1 VDTGGARFAPITT
14 KKEISM
20 TRSKLLLG
28 FVCLFSGY
36 VAAAPAADEQ
46 DVAKAVDKMT
56 QAMLHKDT
64 KALAAL
70 TSDNV
75 TYGHSSGKIQNKDE
89 FIADIE
95 TGRSGFKTLQML
107 NQKISMDGDVAL
119 VRNHF
124 SAQAVN
130 SGVEVPTEI
139 ENFQIW
145 QKQKGQWLLIG
156 RQAFKF

>member
-1 VDTGGARFAPITT
+1 MP
-14 KKEISM
+14 KY
-20 TRSKLLLG
+20 KLIVAFL
-28 FVCLFSGY
+28 CLFSGY
-36 VAAAPAADEQ
+36 VAAAPSADEQ

-64 KALAAL
+64 KALGAL

-75 TYGHSSGKIQNKDE
+75 TYGHSSGKVQNKQE

-107 NQKISMDGDVAL
+107 NQKITLDGDVAL

-145 QKQKGQWLLIG
+145 QKQQGHWLLIG

>member
-1 VDTGGARFAPITT
+1 MT
-14 KKEISM
+14 KL
-20 TRSKLLLG
+20 KLLVGFLG
-28 FVCLFSGY
+28 VFSGY
-36 VAAAPAADEQ
+36 VLAAPSADEQ
-46 DVAKAVDKMT
+46 AVAKAVDNMT

-107 NQKISMDGDVAL
+107 NQKITMDGDVAL

>member
-1 VDTGGARFAPITT
+1 
-14 KKEISM
+14 M
-20 TRSKLLLG
+20 TQFKLVVAFLCLL
-28 FVCLFSGY
+28 SGS
-36 VAAAPAADEQ
+36 AMAAPAADEQ
-46 DVAKAVDKMT
+46 DVAKAVDNMT
-56 QAMLHKDT
+56 QAMLHKDI
-64 KALAAL
+64 KALNAL

-75 TYGHSSGKIQNKDE
+75 TYGHSSGKIQNKQE

-107 NQKISMDGDVAL
+107 NQTIKLNGDVAL

-145 QKQKGQWLLIG
+145 QKQKGHWLLIG
-156 RQAFKF
+156 RQAFRF

>member
-1 VDTGGARFAPITT
+1 MTT
-14 KKEISM
+14 L
-20 TRSKLLLG
+20 KLTLG
-28 FVCLFSGY
+28 FLCLFSGF

-56 QAMLHKDT
+56 QAMLHKDIA
-64 KALAAL
+64 ALGAL

-75 TYGHSSGKIQNKDE
+75 TYGHSSGKVQNKEE

-95 TGRSGFKTLQML
+95 TGRSGFNTLEMK
-107 NQKISMDGDVAL
+107 NQKIILNGDVAL

-124 SAQAVN
+124 SAEAVN
-130 SGVEVPTEI
+130 SGKVVPTEI

>member
-1 VDTGGARFAPITT
+1 
-14 KKEISM
+14 M

-107 NQKISMDGDVAL
+107 NQKIIMDGDVAL

>member
-1 VDTGGARFAPITT
+1 
-14 KKEISM
+14 M
-20 TRSKLLLG
+20 TRLKLLVG
-28 FVCLFSGY
+28 FMCLFSGY
-36 VAAAPAADEQ
+36 VAASTASDEQ

-56 QAMLHKDT
+56 QAMLHKDIAT
-64 KALAAL
+64 LNAL
-70 TSDNV
+70 TSDTV
-75 TYGHSSGKIQNKDE
+75 TYGHSSGKIQNKQE
-89 FIADIE
+89 FVADIE

-107 NQKISMDGDVAL
+107 NQKIKMNGDTAL

>member
-1 VDTGGARFAPITT
+1 MT
-14 KKEISM
+14 KF
-20 TRSKLLLG
+20 KLMLVFL
-28 FVCLFSGY
+28 CLFSGY
-36 VAAAPAADEQ
+36 AAAAPAADEQ
-46 DVAKAVDKMT
+46 DVAKAVDAMT
-56 QAMLHKDT
+56 QAMLHKDI
-64 KALAAL
+64 KALGAL

-75 TYGHSSGKIQNKDE
+75 TYGHSSGKIQNKE
-89 FIADIE
+89 AFIADIE

-107 NQKISMDGDVAL
+107 NQKITLNGDVAL

-124 SAQAVN
+124 SAQALN

-145 QKQKGQWLLIG
+145 QKQQGHWLLIG

>member
-1 VDTGGARFAPITT
+1 MTT
-14 KKEISM
+14 L
-20 TRSKLLLG
+20 KLTLG
-28 FVCLFSGY
+28 FLCLFSGF

-46 DVAKAVDKMT
+46 EVAKAVDKMT
-56 QAMLHKDT
+56 QAMLHKDIA
-64 KALAAL
+64 ALGAL

-75 TYGHSSGKIQNKDE
+75 TYGHSSGKVQNKEE

-95 TGRSGFKTLQML
+95 TGRSGFNTLEMK
-107 NQKISMDGDVAL
+107 NQKIILNGDVAL

-124 SAQAVN
+124 SAEAVN
-130 SGVEVPTEI
+130 SGKVVPTEI

>member
-1 VDTGGARFAPITT
+1 MT
-14 KKEISM
+14 KLKLM
-20 TRSKLLLG
+20 TVLL
-28 FVCLFSGY
+28 CLFSGY
-36 VAAAPAADEQ
+36 AAASAATDEQ
-46 DVAKAVDKMT
+46 DVAKAVDNMT
-56 QAMLHKDT
+56 QAMLHKDI
-64 KALAAL
+64 KALSAL
-70 TSDNV
+70 TSDKV
-75 TYGHSSGKIQNKDE
+75 TYGHSSGKIQNKAE

-107 NQKISMDGDVAL
+107 NQKITLDGDIAL

-145 QKQKGQWLLIG
+145 QKQHGHWLLIG

>member
-1 VDTGGARFAPITT
+1 
-14 KKEISM
+14 M
-20 TRSKLLLG
+20 TRSRLLLG

-36 VAAAPAADEQ
+36 VAAAPSADEQ

-70 TSDNV
+70 TSEKV

-107 NQKISMDGDVAL
+107 NQKITMDGDVAL